1 MRQQTIKL
9 SAMNSSLT
17 DAVVFLADETQTEA
31 IAQRFAS
38 ALGVLRED
46 ILAQGFNLRLTGDLG
61 AGKTTFTRAL
71 LRALGVAGRVRSPTF
86 ELVEEYDVLDGCV
99 FYHFGFYRFE
109 SPREFEEAGFRDMF
123 GSGRITAC
131 EWSEKAADY
140 LPAADLEIT
149 LTVDKAARRAHLA
162 ALSDAGKEVL
172 NEVLGHAA

>member
-1 MRQQTIKL
+1 MSNEIFLPTVV
-9 SAMNSSLT
+9 SLPLPEDT
-17 DAVVFLADETQTEA
+17 DRLGRAISVALRTRADE
-31 IAQRFAS
+31 
-38 ALGVLRED
+38 LRRTG
-46 ILAQGFNLRLTGDLG
+46 LAVRLEGDLG
-61 AGKTTFTRAL
+61 AGKTSLVRAV
-71 LRALGVAGRVRSPTF
+71 LRGLGWEGAVKSPTF
-86 ELVEEYDVLDGCV
+86 SLLETYAVEGLE
-99 FYHFGFYRFE
+99 FNHFDFYRFE

-162 ALSDAGKEVL
+162 ALSDAGKKVL

>member
-31 IAQRFAS
+31 
-38 ALGVLRED
+38 
-46 ILAQGFNLRLTGDLG
+46 
-61 AGKTTFTRAL
+61 FTRAL

-99 FYHFGFYRFE
+99 FYHFDFYRFE

-162 ALSDAGKEVL
+162 ALSDAGKKVL